1 LQVKVVTLAMA
12 LQVLT
17 NDPIEMQQDL
27 AELVRAFLTSN
38 AHARFDV
45 ALRVDRME

>member
-1 LQVKVVTLAMA
+1 VKGVTLAMA
-12 LQVLT
+12 RQVLT

-27 AELVRAFLTSN
+27 AELVRILLTPN
-38 AHARFDV
+38 AHVPFDV